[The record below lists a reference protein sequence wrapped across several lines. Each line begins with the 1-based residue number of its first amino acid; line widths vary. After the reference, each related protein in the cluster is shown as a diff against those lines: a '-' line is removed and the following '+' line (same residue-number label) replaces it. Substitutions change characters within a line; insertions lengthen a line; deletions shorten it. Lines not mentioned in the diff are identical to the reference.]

1 MVHSIWSKLSC
12 VVGTVTGLPVTIAE
26 LESSIQRMTKEL
38 AETVK
43 AIIDSK
49 MGGLGSVCVLSVE
62 EFIGKLKKAMEH
74 LAASSV
80 PGGSVEQ
87 AVTSVP
93 SVRLEAP
100 GSPLD
105 ASSSRSVSLSQVSDV
120 PTAFAGVRSV
130 ASKEGGISTSATA
143 KPGKKSQKIMGGVLV
158 LALRLRITIYDT
170 SFFWSLL
177 FSIVGRNKKV
187 KTLKPAYFVSGV
199 VGTFVGFPRHK
210 RVVDGYA
217 RCLLCKVDL
226 SIAGRGLSSLWEHW
240 RGVEHTRV
248 EQKFRIMM
256 QMPLLDKA
264 CRPVSA
270 EEDRR
275 IRRARMTEP
284 PVFLESELS
293 LSVDER
299 VAIEEAE
306 AVAGG
311 KPVLGEESVSFLWL
325 SQFVS
330 SFCSTTTFRDVMQ
343 MVESWRDTM
352 NTELRVECRTLT
364 YTRCQVC
371 IYISSCRFLF
381 VCDEVI

>member
-1 MVHSIWSKLSC
+1 M
-12 VVGTVTGLPVTIAE
+12 
-26 LESSIQRMTKEL
+26 
-38 AETVK
+38 
-43 AIIDSK
+43 
-49 MGGLGSVCVLSVE
+49 
-62 EFIGKLKKAMEH
+62 
-74 LAASSV
+74 
-80 PGGSVEQ
+80 
-87 AVTSVP
+87 
-93 SVRLEAP
+93 
-100 GSPLD
+100 
-105 ASSSRSVSLSQVSDV
+105 
-120 PTAFAGVRSV
+120 
-130 ASKEGGISTSATA
+130 
-143 KPGKKSQKIMGGVLV
+143 
-158 LALRLRITIYDT
+158 
-170 SFFWSLL
+170 
-177 FSIVGRNKKV
+177 
-187 KTLKPAYFVSGV
+187 

-275 IRRARMTEP
+275 IRRARMSEP

-352 NTELRVECRTLT
+352 NTELIARGKGASVSIRRHEADWLCECHVVCGYAVKTIVLGVVVGGTGWEKRMLDTVVPVLLSLSYASSMRAYSTESDTRIGYALAASVGIVDPLVVGRVTQVWLFDLVRKHFLAEFVGLDPLSVLDYLRVRLASVVQESVLDRLPHLKQVSILN
-364 YTRCQVC
+364 YTCIVC
-371 IYISSCRFLF
+371 CISK
-381 VCDEVI
+381 DI

>member
-1 MVHSIWSKLSC
+1 
-12 VVGTVTGLPVTIAE
+12 
-26 LESSIQRMTKEL
+26 
-38 AETVK
+38 
-43 AIIDSK
+43 
-49 MGGLGSVCVLSVE
+49 
-62 EFIGKLKKAMEH
+62 MEH

-80 PGGSVEQ
+80 PGGSGVEQ

-93 SVRLEAP
+93 SVWLEAP

-158 LALRLRITIYDT
+158 LALRLRITTIYDT
-170 SFFWSLL
+170 SFFLELL
-177 FSIVGRNKKV
+177 FFIVGRNKKV

-275 IRRARMTEP
+275 IRRARMSEP

-330 SFCSTTTFRDVMQ
+330 SSCSTTTFRDVMQ

>member
-26 LESSIQRMTKEL
+26 LESSFQRMTKEL
-38 AETVK
+38 AGTVK

-49 MGGLGSVCVLSVE
+49 MGELGSVCALSVE
-62 EFIGKLKKAMEH
+62 EFIGKLKTAMEH

-80 PGGSVEQ
+80 PGGSGVEQ

-120 PTAFAGVRSV
+120 PTAFAGIRSV

-170 SFFWSLL
+170 SFFLELL
-177 FSIVGRNKKV
+177 FFIVGRNKKV

-199 VGTFVGFPRHK
+199 VGTFVGSR
-210 RVVDGYA
+210 GYV

-275 IRRARMTEP
+275 IRRARMSEP
-284 PVFLESELS
+284 PVFLESQLS

-311 KPVLGEESVSFLWL
+311 KPVLGEESVSFPWL